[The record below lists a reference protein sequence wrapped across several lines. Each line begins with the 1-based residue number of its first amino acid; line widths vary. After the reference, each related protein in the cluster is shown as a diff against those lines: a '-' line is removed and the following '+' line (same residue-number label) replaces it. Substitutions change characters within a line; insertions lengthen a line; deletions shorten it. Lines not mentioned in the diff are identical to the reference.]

1 EIELG
6 LDTSNDCEDG
16 GLVEL
21 ANQFFAQ
28 GDEWQQA
35 NEQILAHRDELS
47 KTADASAEL
56 LGKLVSKEVQYSQ
69 LMWSNQH
76 ERAFEVAAALA
87 DSLSSDAFKPYRGF
101 WYHEA
106 ATAAFLAWRTS
117 GKEPYRTECLKKL
130 DQAASSA
137 QGLAWINQA
146 KARVEGTKEAPP
158 SDADFP
164 ERQWFANIEAL
175 LGRWNYDGPRFA
187 RELEAARKRLMS
199 TDWKDVEIGI
209 EVLGQMLGAQVYRW
223 ANPERGD
230 HPRPGVSQGMLA

>member
-1 EIELG
+1 TRITQALGRCTRDENDYALVMMWGQDLLAWCSKKENRRSLLPELQAEIELG

-130 DQAASSA
+130 D
-137 QGLAWINQA
+137 
-146 KARVEGTKEAPP
+146 
-158 SDADFP
+158 
-164 ERQWFANIEAL
+164 
-175 LGRWNYDGPRFA
+175 
-187 RELEAARKRLMS
+187 
-199 TDWKDVEIGI
+199 
-209 EVLGQMLGAQVYRW
+209 
-223 ANPERGD
+223 
-230 HPRPGVSQGMLA
+230 